1 MNNCK
6 YKIFNNYSA
15 IMPDEIIPNLYLGNT
30 SSRHPDILSNLGIFN
45 IVTANQEPGIPY
57 VNNIILNWDDN
68 EYQSIFPLIEKA
80 YQFIDNCLTKGE
92 KVLVHCFAG
101 ISRSATVIIYYLMKK
116 FQMSFTDAYNYVKL
130 KRPIVHINPGFE
142 SQLKMFNH
150 YSYF

>member
-30 SSRHPDILSNLGIFN
+30 SSRHPDILSNLRIFN

-68 EYQSIFPLIEKA
+68 EYQSIFPLIEEA

-101 ISRSATVIIYYLMKK
+101 ISRS
-116 FQMSFTDAYNYVKL
+116 
-130 KRPIVHINPGFE
+130 PH
-142 SQLKMFNH
+142 
-150 YSYF
+150 